1 MRKQCHRCNKNGR
14 RNDAK
19 YLRKTFARDL
29 SFFRRIL
36 TVNGKINRMW
46 DDESDLLER
55 VTIKI
60 VGFVK
65 INYKNMNY
73 RLFRANDSVFPA
85 LEFETCIEIRFYV
98 SMATIEVSK
107 PLPSIKEI
115 SVDKNVSSRNE
126 LSY

>member
-1 MRKQCHRCNKNGR
+1 MRKQCHRCNKNAR

-19 YLRKTFARDL
+19 YLRKTVARDL

-60 VGFVK
+60 VYFVK
-65 INYKNMNY
+65 IN
-73 RLFRANDSVFPA
+73 
-85 LEFETCIEIRFYV
+85 
-98 SMATIEVSK
+98 
-107 PLPSIKEI
+107 
-115 SVDKNVSSRNE
+115 
-126 LSY
+126 